1 MFVLITALVAGVV
14 AGYAMGG
21 RLRNVDQLRI
31 RLPWLAIAAL
41 GLQFIAFSPLR
52 DSLGDSGVIAV
63 HFASYGLL
71 VWFVILNR
79 QRVGIVVAGSGLLMN
94 LLAIALNGGYM
105 PASRHALEVAGAE
118 FTGATANNSSVIHAG
133 TRLWFLGDVFAIPD
147 GTILSNVFSVGD
159 VLIIVGV
166 AILIA
171 SAMRS
176 APTEVPAES

>member
-1 MFVLITALVAGVV
+1 MFVLIAALVAGVV

-52 DSLGDSGVIAV
+52 DSLGDSGVVAV

-71 VWFVILNR
+71 VWFVIVNR
-79 QRVGIVVAGSGLLMN
+79 QRMGIVVAGAGLLMN

-105 PASRHALEVAGAE
+105 PASRHALEVAGLQ
-118 FTGATANNSSVIHAG
+118 FSGATVNNSTVIHEG
-133 TRLWFLGDVFAIPD
+133 TRLRFLGDVFAIPD
-147 GTILSNVFSVGD
+147 GTIAANVFSVGD
-159 VLIIVGV
+159 VLIIAGV

-171 SAMRS
+171 TAMRT
-176 APTEVPAES
+176 APREVPAAS

>member
-1 MFVLITALVAGVV
+1 MFVLIAALVAGLA
-14 AGYAMGG
+14 AGYTMGG
-21 RLRNVDQLRI
+21 RLRNVDHLRI
-31 RLPWLAIAAL
+31 RLPWLALAAL

-52 DSLGDSGVIAV
+52 DSLGDSGVVAV
-63 HFASYGLL
+63 HFVSYGLL
-71 VWFVILNR
+71 VWFVVVNR
-79 QRVGIVVAGSGLLMN
+79 RRVGILVAGSGLLMN

-105 PASRHALEVAGAE
+105 PASRHALEVAGE
-118 FTGATANNSSVIHAG
+118 QFTGATANNSSVIHEG

-147 GTILSNVFSVGD
+147 GTVLSNVFSVGD

-176 APTEVPAES
+176 APTEVRAQS